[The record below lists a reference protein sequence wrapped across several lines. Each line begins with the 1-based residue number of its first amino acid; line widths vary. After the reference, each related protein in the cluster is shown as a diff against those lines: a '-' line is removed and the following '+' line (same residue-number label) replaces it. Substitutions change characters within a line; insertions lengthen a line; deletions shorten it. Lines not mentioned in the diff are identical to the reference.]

1 MANQISITVDQNV
14 NEPLAQAV
22 DWSHF
27 FHTVE
32 IDAAPAFGSV
42 ADPAVD
48 VPVTDGQTD
57 ATADDADQPDDGD
70 AGFTELPFDLV
81 GTGGA
86 DHFELTAGHSERY
99 SIQDFGDGDKIV
111 LNGFGLDHVTL
122 GLIDDSGVSDTPGA
136 NVWFNPDDGAICVG
150 SLENDVVADLVTVD
164 TTPTL
169 RASDFVVV

>member
-48 VPVTDGQTD
+48 VPPTDGQTD

-70 AGFTELPFDLV
+70 TSGFAFLV
-81 GTGGA
+81 GTGGS
-86 DHFELTAGHSERY
+86 DRFELTAGHGEPY
-99 SIQDFGDGDKIV
+99 AIQDFGDGDKIV

-122 GLIDDSGVSDTPGA
+122 GLIDDSGMSDTPDA

-150 SLENDVVADLVTVD
+150 SLENDVVADLVTGD
-164 TTPTL
+164 TPPTL